1 MKPKN
6 TVIVALV
13 ILLVSAVPV
22 YGDHRILDLM
32 LAAGSGDTRVVKA
45 LLNAGVDVNARD
57 STGFTAL
64 MFAARYGHTDT
75 VKLLLAGGP
84 DVNAKSRLLGYTALM
99 SAISSAKIIIIKDL
113 LDAGADVNARND
125 DGITALGFAEELGD
139 TLIVKLLKKHGALK

>member
-1 MKPKN
+1 MKLKT
-6 TVIVALV
+6 TVVVALL
-13 ILLVSAVPV
+13 ILLVSAFPV
-22 YGDHRILDLM
+22 YGDRILDLM
-32 LAAGSGDTRVVKA
+32 VAAGSGDIRDVKA
-45 LLNAGVDVNARD
+45 VLNAGVDVNARD

-64 MFAARYGHTDT
+64 MFAARYGHTNT
-75 VKLLLAGGP
+75 VKLLLAEGA